1 MKISSKEIAII
12 GLMLALALAL
22 DVMPVEMPTVW
33 GGMKIDLVA
42 VPIVVAYFI
51 LGFWGGLITL
61 AMLFLGLSVVS
72 SASWLGAMMKTLATF
87 GVLIGLEVARRTV
100 GFDYSNK
107 KRLVVFGL
115 VAYIVGIL
123 IRIPPDDS
131 PKLLRGTPHLAG
143 SPKGAGHL
151 GGGGLDGRPPLLVC
165 NSPPE
170 RHPERHRCLYQPAG
184 YRARVKENPASPGV
198 VSLCSLFS
206 VLSQP
211 GSCSTSLH
219 TP

>member
-33 GGMKIDLVA
+33 GMKIDLVA

-123 IRIPPDDS
+123 IRIPLMIALNYYVALPIWLGLPREQVISAVEDWTGVPFWFAIALPNAIQSAIDVFIS
-131 PKLLRGTPHLAG
+131 LLVTVPVLRRIPHL
-143 SPKGAGHL
+143 L
-151 GGGGLDGRPPLLVC
+151 
-165 NSPPE
+165 E
-170 RHPERHRCLYQPAG
+170 
-184 YRARVKENPASPGV
+184 
-198 VSLCSLFS
+198 
-206 VLSQP
+206 
-211 GSCSTSLH
+211 
-219 TP
+219 

>member
-33 GGMKIDLVA
+33 GMKIDLVA

-123 IRIPPDDS
+123 IRIPPLMIALNYYVALPIWLGLPREQVISAVEDWTGVPFWFAIALPNAIQSAIDVFIS
-131 PKLLRGTPHLAG
+131 LLVTVPVLRRIPHL
-143 SPKGAGHL
+143 L
-151 GGGGLDGRPPLLVC
+151 
-165 NSPPE
+165 E
-170 RHPERHRCLYQPAG
+170 
-184 YRARVKENPASPGV
+184 
-198 VSLCSLFS
+198 
-206 VLSQP
+206 
-211 GSCSTSLH
+211 
-219 TP
+219 